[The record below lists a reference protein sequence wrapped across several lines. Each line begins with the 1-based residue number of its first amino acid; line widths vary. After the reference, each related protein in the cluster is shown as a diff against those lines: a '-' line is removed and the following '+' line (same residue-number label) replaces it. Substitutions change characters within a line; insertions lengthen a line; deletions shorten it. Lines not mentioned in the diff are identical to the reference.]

1 MQNRLCPL
9 CEEKNPENI
18 KFFWDSYQKLFKC
31 KKCNFIFRARFKD
44 FYEIPDYSAYE
55 EPTGTQLQGYLN
67 SFSKKK
73 NYYNYIIEKIL
84 EIKKTKDL
92 KILEIGSSEG
102 TFLKLLKNRG
112 MNYLIGVEPQKHL
125 VELAKKLNNLYDIE
139 LISDYYS
146 ANLFKQRNFDVIFH
160 YHVIEHVEY
169 PRDFFYDNYKHLKDG
184 GIMIF
189 QLPTAFT
196 HSFILDYLLKNSKKS
211 RMILPEHFNYF
222 NIKSLNYI
230 LKEIGFKILL
240 METSNHFY
248 KRQKYKI
255 FWNYFIDPIFNF
267 LKFGDLLVFVRK

>member
-169 PRDFFYDNYKHLKDG
+169 PRDFFL
-184 GIMIF
+184 
-189 QLPTAFT
+189 
-196 HSFILDYLLKNSKKS
+196 
-211 RMILPEHFNYF
+211 
-222 NIKSLNYI
+222 
-230 LKEIGFKILL
+230 
-240 METSNHFY
+240 
-248 KRQKYKI
+248 
-255 FWNYFIDPIFNF
+255 
-267 LKFGDLLVFVRK
+267 